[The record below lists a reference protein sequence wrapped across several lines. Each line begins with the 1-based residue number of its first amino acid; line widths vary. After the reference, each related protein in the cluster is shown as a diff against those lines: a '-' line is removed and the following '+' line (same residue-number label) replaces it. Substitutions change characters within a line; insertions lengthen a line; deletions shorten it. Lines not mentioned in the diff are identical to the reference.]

1 MYATHITGWS
11 HMYVHVC
18 SYNVNVVN
26 LCSVCVQWEQV
37 EYFDNKII
45 CDLVEEKHQGIIAV
59 LVNTHPTYSF
69 IYNER
74 VTPVIIAVSV
84 CVG

>member
-1 MYATHITGWS
+1 MY
-11 HMYVHVC
+11 
-18 SYNVNVVN
+18 

-59 LVNTHPTYSF
+59 LVNTCLTY
-69 IYNER
+69 I
-74 VTPVIIAVSV
+74 
-84 CVG
+84 